1 MASLGSFL
9 SANQYTKETISVPF
23 VAAMLAGSTYV
34 ERTITVDGA
43 SGDFGGLFGWLI
55 YARSNTGLN
64 PTGPVGTTSDTYIF
78 YENASNLVQDLNKL
92 DGVTYALI
100 GPSGT
105 TQAFFIDT
113 NSEFLRSQTYGI
125 DFIHAINYLAY
136 GGSLV
141 IAGTTGGLNSYL
153 NQNNNNKIDVLFDK
167 DLKADAIQ
175 WINAQ
180 PYTIGIF
187 PTAILDGKYGRG
199 YTLNSFSGVSAGNA
213 IRYFSVCGVKA
224 PSSNISTDT
233 LKINTKLNYEIPA
246 VADVAGFFTRSKN
259 LNQLYVTVAGLDRST
274 ILNGKILN
282 TVLWEDQL
290 KTALRKNRVNF
301 FVTYTPTFLG
311 ADIVGLTGGSDTVIS
326 YRDRVGPANLYVEL
340 NKIIN
345 NIGLKYVFEI
355 NNSVT
360 RNEIVSEITTALDPF
375 TPFLDN
381 TKTAIIC
388 DNTNNTDNG
397 TTLAITVLV
406 KPLIGVD
413 TLAINFSY
421 TDN

>member
-92 DGVTYALI
+92 DGVSYALI

-141 IAGTTGGLNSYL
+141 VAGTTGGLEGY
-153 NQNNNNKIDVLFDK
+153 
-167 DLKADAIQ
+167 
-175 WINAQ
+175 
-180 PYTIGIF
+180 
-187 PTAILDGKYGRG
+187 ILRARELLCKSARG
-199 YTLNSFSGVSAGNA
+199 ENSF
-213 IRYFSVCGVKA
+213 
-224 PSSNISTDT
+224 D
-233 LKINTKLNYEIPA
+233 
-246 VADVAGFFTRSKN
+246 
-259 LNQLYVTVAGLDRST
+259 
-274 ILNGKILN
+274 
-282 TVLWEDQL
+282 
-290 KTALRKNRVNF
+290 
-301 FVTYTPTFLG
+301 
-311 ADIVGLTGGSDTVIS
+311 
-326 YRDRVGPANLYVEL
+326 
-340 NKIIN
+340 
-345 NIGLKYVFEI
+345 
-355 NNSVT
+355 
-360 RNEIVSEITTALDPF
+360 
-375 TPFLDN
+375 
-381 TKTAIIC
+381 
-388 DNTNNTDNG
+388 
-397 TTLAITVLV
+397 
-406 KPLIGVD
+406 
-413 TLAINFSY
+413 
-421 TDN
+421 